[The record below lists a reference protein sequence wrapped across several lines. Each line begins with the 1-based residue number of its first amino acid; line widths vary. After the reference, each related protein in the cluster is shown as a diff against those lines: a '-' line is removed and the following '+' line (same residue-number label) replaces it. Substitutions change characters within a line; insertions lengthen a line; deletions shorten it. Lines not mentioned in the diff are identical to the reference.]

1 MKNKGFSNE
10 VSRGIA
16 DEVPNNKDLPAK
28 IVAEE
33 KYGLRE
39 EKLEDPRKAGLYTG

>member
-33 KYGLRE
+33 KYGL
-39 EKLEDPRKAGLYTG
+39 KLEDPRKAGLYTG